1 MVGRPRTF
9 DKGEKIMKYTVQAT
23 QLILNEKPT
32 RVKQR
37 FLIEADSEEEA
48 YRKCQSA
55 SKRVGIRSGSRKV
68 PVLNTHYLIVNE

>member
-48 YRKCQSA
+48 YR
-55 SKRVGIRSGSRKV
+55 GIRSGSRKV